1 MRTSI
6 LAALILASSACLSDR
21 ELREDR
27 LAYRVE
33 LWRAANP
40 GASLDAK
47 TLAELDSEAKR
58 EVDEEI
64 EAEKR
69 AVAEKLAG
77 GAASALSGNY
87 LGGGL
92 LALGAILTYFGV
104 GRQKKASEKPPNTT
118 PPPGGGLAEKDPA
131 KGG

>member
-1 MRTSI
+1 MTI

-27 LAYRVE
+27 LSHRVE

-40 GASLDAK
+40 GVNLDAK
-47 TLAELDSEAKR
+47 TLADLDSEAKR
-58 EVDEEI
+58 EVDAEI
-64 EAEKR
+64 AAEKR

-92 LALGAILTYFGV
+92 LALGAILTYLGV
-104 GRQKKASEKPPNTT
+104 GRQKKSSGKEPSTT

-131 KGG
+131 KGA